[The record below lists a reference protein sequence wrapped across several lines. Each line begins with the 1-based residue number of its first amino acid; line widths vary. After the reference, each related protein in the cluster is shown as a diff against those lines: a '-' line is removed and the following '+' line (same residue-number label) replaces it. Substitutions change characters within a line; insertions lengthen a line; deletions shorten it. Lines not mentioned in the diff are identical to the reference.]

1 MSQTELIREISLS
14 LPLVSVYIP
23 SKNRQALLPIA
34 IDSVLQQSYSNI
46 EILVVDDGSADDTFA
61 LLTQLADKYKNIRI
75 FKNEVSIGA
84 CASRNIAINNAKGEF
99 VTGLDD
105 DDVFL
110 PNRIESL
117 LSAYNDKYAFVCS
130 SMFWDY
136 GNKKRLIDSPECEFS
151 LSQQLSYNE
160 ATSQVLV
167 KRSRVLSVGGFDEE
181 FVSCQD
187 YDLWTRLLIRYGTA
201 YRIALP
207 SYIINDTGSSDRMK
221 SNISSVNGYR
231 QYLEKHKHLMN
242 EVNLKNQ
249 KFMRIRRCKE
259 VLSFTEFYQQIGTG
273 YIYSK
278 FRYFLSSNF
287 KLIRLLHEKFYK

>member
-1 MSQTELIREISLS
+1 MSQIELVNDKFLP

-23 SKNRQALLPIA
+23 SKNRQDLLSFA
-34 IDSVLQQSYSNI
+34 INSVLEQTYPNI
-46 EILVVDDGSADDTFA
+46 EILVVDDGSKDDTFA
-61 LLTQLADKYKNIRI
+61 LLTQLTDKHKNIRI
-75 FKNEVSIGA
+75 YRNEVSIGA
-84 CASRNIAINNAKGEF
+84 CASRNIAIKHARGEF

-105 DDVFL
+105 DDHFL

-117 LSAYNDKYAFVCS
+117 MAAYDDKYAFVCS

-136 GNKKRLIDSPECEFS
+136 GSKKRLIDSSECEFN

-160 ATSQVLV
+160 ATSQILV
-167 KRSRVLSVGGFDEE
+167 KKSRVLSVGGFDEK

-187 YDLWTRLLIRYGTA
+187 YDLWTRLLIQYETA

-207 SYIINDTGSSDRMK
+207 TYIINDTGSSERMK
-221 SNISSVNGYR
+221 SNISSVNGYL
-231 QYLEKHKHLMN
+231 QYLEKHEHLMN

-259 VLSFTEFYQQIGTG
+259 VLSFIELCQQIGTG
-273 YIYSK
+273 HFYSK
-278 FRYFLSSNF
+278 LRYFFSSNF
-287 KLIRLLHEKFYK
+287 KLVSRLHDKYYK